1 MPYHLAMSP
10 YFCRRRTVPAL
21 TTRDSL
27 PDSGGF
33 VNPFFEKS
41 LSQGKQLWE
50 GEKSGILYPKH
61 LKEDAKMEQKRSS
74 ISPMDRGGMRRTFSS
89 KKFEAKYTD
98 LTRPLGALFTPQQTL
113 FRVWAP
119 TASEVTLLLY
129 PTGDPAG
136 EPVQRRK
143 MEPEDKGFY
152 STLLSGN
159 LAGVYYAFEVKVAD
173 TTLFAVDPYAKSV
186 GVNGWRGMVLDPV
199 SANPPG
205 WEEDAPLAAVTRPTD
220 AVVYEIH
227 IQDFSSDPA
236 SGIRQKGRYLGL
248 SEGGTVT
255 PFGEATGLDYLEQL
269 GVTHVQL
276 MPVYDFSSVDEETGG
291 YNWGY
296 DPQNY
301 FAPEGSY
308 ATDPYDGRIRVRELK
323 QAILALHQ
331 RGIGVVMDV
340 VFNHVADSEAFSF
353 NRLVPG
359 YFSRIRK
366 VKGKKV
372 YSNGSWCGNDTAS
385 ERSMVRRYLVDCCE
399 YWAKEYHLDGFRFD
413 IVSLLDTETVNAIMA
428 RVKQVNPCCL
438 FYGEG
443 WKVDSDVTKKEAVLA
458 GQETSA
464 LTPGFGFFND
474 TLRDGVR
481 GSLFDA
487 SAGGWLA
494 GKEEFVPQLKDC
506 IRGNA
511 WWCPQPDQAINFVSC
526 HDNLTL
532 WGKLAQVFSDRSP
545 EFLRAANRLAAAMV
559 FFSQGMPFLLGGE
572 ELFLAKEDGNGGYD
586 PNSYNVT
593 DGRNRIPWSSLS
605 QPEVRQNRDFYRDLI
620 AFRKAHPLL
629 RLGSKQ
635 QIDAALTFLDTEGCL
650 IAFTLS
656 DPAVEPGKLLVALNP
671 DPAPVKLSGFDRC
684 RVLLCQGWKQSK
696 EATLTV
702 PGLGFVAAEVG

>member
-1 MPYHLAMSP
+1 MEPK
-10 YFCRRRTVPAL
+10 
-21 TTRDSL
+21 
-27 PDSGGF
+27 
-33 VNPFFEKS
+33 KS
-41 LSQGKQLWE
+41 SV
-50 GEKSGILYPKH
+50 
-61 LKEDAKMEQKRSS
+61 
-74 ISPMDRGGMRRTFSS
+74 SPMDRGGMRRTFSS
-89 KKFEAKYTD
+89 KKFEAKFTD

-113 FRVWAP
+113 FRIWAP
-119 TASEVTLLLY
+119 TAGQAALLLY

-136 EPVQRRK
+136 EPVERRK

-159 LAGVYYAFEVKVAD
+159 LAGVYYAFEVKVGD

-186 GVNGWRGMVLDPV
+186 GVNGWRGMVLDPAT
-199 SANPPG
+199 ANPPG
-205 WEEDAPLAAVTRPTD
+205 WEEDGPLSTVTHPAD

-236 SGIRQKGRYLGL
+236 SGIRQKGKYLGL
-248 SEGGTVT
+248 AEPGTVT
-255 PFGEATGLDYLEQL
+255 PFGEATGLDYLAQL

-276 MPVYDFSSVDEETGG
+276 MPVYDFCSVDETKGG

-331 RGIGVVMDV
+331 KGIGVVMDV

-366 VKGKKV
+366 VKGQKV

-385 ERSMVRRYLVDCCE
+385 ERSMVRRYLADCCE

-413 IVSLLDTETVNAIMA
+413 IVSLLDTDTVNAIME
-428 RVKQVNPCCL
+428 RVQQVNPHCL

-443 WKVDSDVTKKEAVLA
+443 WKVNSDVTKKGAVLA

-464 LTPGFGFFND
+464 LTPHFGFFND

-481 GSLFDA
+481 GSLFDSA
-487 SAGGWLA
+487 AGGWLA
-494 GKEEFVPQLKDC
+494 GKEEFVSQLKDC

-511 WWCPQPDQAINFVSC
+511 WWCPQPDQAVNFVSC

-532 WGKLAQVFSDRSP
+532 WDKLAQVFPDQSP
-545 EFLRAANRLAAAMV
+545 EFLRAANGLAAAMV

-572 ELFLAKEDGNGGYD
+572 ELLLSKSDGKGGYD
-586 PNSYNVT
+586 PNSYNAT
-593 DGRNRIPWSSLS
+593 DGRNRIPWASLS
-605 QPEVRQNRDFYRDLI
+605 QPEVRAHRDFYCALM

-629 RLGSKQ
+629 RLRSKE
-635 QIDAALTFLDTEGCL
+635 QIDAALTFLDTDGCL
-650 IAFTLS
+650 IAFTLK
-656 DPAVEPGKLLVALNP
+656 DPTVEPGKLLVALNP
-671 DPAPVKLSGFDRC
+671 DPAPAPLPLTEHWK
-684 RVLLCQGWKQSK
+684 VLWQEGLALPPKG
-696 EATLTV
+696 EPAV
-702 PGLGFVAAEVG
+702 PGMGFVAAELE